1 MPMSI
6 NRQDRDY
13 RSRRFYRSL
22 YNARSFE
29 FVIFAWKIVGK
40 RLGRFISRGIGLAYA
55 LTHPSTV
62 RAIRSNV
69 ALLAPEKA
77 SFQTAC
83 RLLMNQAECFS
94 IYGELAAIRPEKVMS
109 LLAKKEGFQF
119 LKQAH
124 DEGKGC
130 LLVTGHLGFFELGGL
145 VMKQLDFPMTALT
158 QPEPTQGLTQWRSDF
173 RARWGVETIVVGDDA
188 FSVVEIART
197 LRNGGFV
204 AMLADRPYN
213 NSNSI
218 PVEFPYGHMLFS
230 GAPVLIS
237 LISGCPI
244 IPVGVTTQSDG
255 KFQITACPPIYPKW
269 LPEGRQESLAYYT
282 REIAK
287 SLIPMFMKSPDQ
299 WYHFSSLGCTASSGS
314 SLNPASTIS

>member
-1 MPMSI
+1 MSM

-13 RSRRFYRSL
+13 RGRRFYRLL
-22 YNARSFE
+22 YNAWWFD
-29 FVIFAWKIVGK
+29 FVLFAWRIVRK

-55 LTHPSTV
+55 LTHPATV
-62 RAIRSNV
+62 TAIRSNV

-77 SFQTAC
+77 SFRTAC

-94 IYGELAAIRPEKVMS
+94 IYGELAAIQPEKVMG

-124 DEGKGC
+124 EEGKGC

-145 VMKQLDFPMTALT
+145 VMRQMDFPMTALT
-158 QPEPTQGLTQWRSDF
+158 QPEPSPGLTQWRADF
-173 RARWGVETIVVGDDA
+173 RARWGVNTIVVGDDA

-218 PVEFPYGHMLFS
+218 PVECPYGHMLFS

-255 KFQITACPPIYPKW
+255 KFQITAQPPINPKW
-269 LPEGRQESLAYYT
+269 LPEGREQSLAHYT
-282 REIAK
+282 RQIAK
-287 SLIPMFMKSPDQ
+287 ALIPMFKENPDQ
-299 WYHFSSLGCTASSGS
+299 WYHFSPLGCTASSGS
-314 SLNPASTIS
+314 SLKPASIIS